1 MSIFQQGL
9 DLYKSAAKQIK
20 DIEEEPIP
28 EDIESSA
35 EVKSPKLKPSKIEQ
49 IKAQAREKEGKDLA
63 EKNSI
68 QQLLD
73 NFKRFLSKEKRGKFM
88 ALCEKEDSG
97 KVNFIS
103 MMAFNRV
110 LKNMGFRLLFDQV
123 KSLITALNVYDSI
136 KDRVLYN
143 KVIGSTFRKLYRR
156 DPYTVP
162 PKPSQLQAVV
172 IIQRYLKQKK
182 KLKQDK
188 ISLKK
193 ENITAKDILN
203 GLAQKIH
210 NSGKPLL
217 RSFEEI
223 DKDHSGFIEISELDQ
238 LFQSYGV
245 LLSQEHLNQVF
256 KLIDLENLEKISYRA
271 LLKAL
276 EHFVPTSEDILSTI
290 AITNDEKEK
299 AIQSIISSIKLL
311 FKDSKMTADS
321 TYKLFDKDNKGTID
335 LDTFI
340 SVISRITN
348 GFSQFEIRQVFTFI
362 DTSKDGFI
370 SKVEF
375 NRVFFDLFETPAE
388 ILKRKEEEERKK
400 IEEEVKAKWQNQRN
414 QIDEQV
420 KVEEKKTDA
429 KPTIADEIKKKQA
442 EIEENQRKEALR
454 KIDSNYAK
462 DEEKK
467 KKEKE
472 IDEKRKKEIEEKQKL
487 EADKKKKLE
496 EDKKK
501 REQDEKL
508 AKNKMGNFF
517 NNLGKAKDPPKP
529 GQKRAGSSIPS
540 NRSNLRKKESIKKT
554 LEEKSSKLLQTPTE
568 SQIVAKSI
576 NKELSDM
583 IKKEFILPILGQV
596 VKHGDSIKLA
606 RQGQKTFED
615 RGVIKHVYQ
624 KHAEWT
630 QEVINPFPR
639 TLWLSGELG
648 RVGYMDD
655 QGYLNQLDLLSGAA
669 FPVLHLGTK
678 PPFQR
683 TPLLASACDPGLNR
697 LYILN
702 KNWVLEV
709 WDLHQQTTS
718 PVKRVKILSKIVGDD
733 YVEKFY
739 KNRYRNVFP
748 KLVSISHT
756 GKVVVN
762 ATCVDGF
769 IYFFEPVSMALM
781 FRLRLT
787 INELKVPE
795 PVLKAFEEFSY
806 FIRECSKLGISQTR
820 VFELL
825 DRNGDGLLSFEEFKD
840 AVRVNNLPLN
850 EGQIREMFKA
860 MDADLTG
867 SISIDEFWAG
877 IYVRD
882 TEVASREQTT
892 RENITLPEWV
902 HNISANER
910 AKDCMYKLYRAI
922 TARSLSP
929 SDLFKSIDKD
939 SSGSISRSE
948 FSKGILS
955 LLAPLI
961 TLSDC
966 ELLLQIADRD
976 NSGSINYKEFTQFL
990 NLSKLPP
997 GHMKEVN
1004 SAALPR
1010 SSIKYVVHKCI
1021 ELGIDFYKI
1030 CRDQDKSNTGTLAK
1044 EQISSILLSLPVG
1057 LTLQDL
1063 KQITD
1068 RDLLISSS
1076 GWVDYQEIFDREEY
1090 VSLIKSYKK
1099 PGISFEI
1106 PAVQEEAAI
1115 IEDFEY
1121 LEDLGLVA
1129 FSTNNPVSSTIYLKS
1144 TKGYLVSK
1152 CVGHFG
1158 EYPPVLLYV
1167 PSANTLVSGERR
1179 DYKTSSL
1186 PSPPPCCIVLWNLQ
1200 RDLVNKFSVHP
1211 PWTLKPYCKVAAH
1224 DCGIVDLTYLPVSQ
1238 LVVSVGNDGV
1248 VKLWNPTG
1256 RPYVLTETH
1265 NLPIATAKPG
1275 KYVPL
1280 NQQFTQSNSVMAL
1293 VGVIRNSETAC
1304 FRVLAHAFDKCEWL
1318 VCLNLVPSSSKN
1330 ICGNLQTWAV
1340 RRMSLLVPAKQHDW
1354 NLPNSVVE
1362 KLDEICVG
1370 QRTKMLAEYRAALAV
1385 RLEKSL
1391 NNSKVIKSFE
1401 KEIKIALI
1409 RSIIFDSNYE
1419 NFIKIIAVLPERLKK
1434 GKVSIEELYNYAI
1447 QYAGFLH
1454 LPFQEYHRL
1463 LYNISESISKEPT
1476 ETDKKQVGLLTILKM
1491 IEEKKN
1497 PELAKLPS
1505 PSKSQSLITSIK
1517 AKQKAHEQRFDTP
1530 MKGLEQELFEFLSSR
1545 LMSKKVSIGQLF
1557 QEIDQNQDGLI
1568 NIDEFS
1574 QFLQKLG
1581 YSLRKPEIK
1590 SIMKCIDYNSDDTIS
1605 FKELDLKLK
1614 AFGYTEEWQPAFYS
1628 HEWEDISL
1636 SSFFKSFQKKNEF
1649 RNFLD
1654 FFQHFDYNKDGDLT
1668 DLELYSALASIDR
1681 KSAERIMNVVRV
1693 NARNSLNVSD
1703 VTKAVMFLEKEL
1715 PKGGKEVIEYK
1726 AMETCVKS
1734 FNSIEALRKST
1745 ENLILYALTMKT
1757 RSKRGLEL
1765 ISRQSRLGEGLAL
1778 LSSGTIRYSEFIDR
1792 LLASI
1797 LARLHSQIWAS
1808 SIKNEFNVL
1817 TNTYQLEAVNPK
1829 KVDPSDFKVDWDS
1842 GVPHTSSTSFYKG
1855 TQIPDLSPLQVCVYE
1870 SEVLKHVSRDGTSFY
1885 SHVLKELAC
1894 HTALQD
1900 KTQLLRP
1907 IQGYHEKYLG
1917 LDKTIFTLYSSPKGV
1932 SFESL
1937 IQKNGG
1943 LLKIPLLYNTKV
1955 SVYLFKYWGR
1965 KVLNLLHSLHS
1976 YSISLRLCTPDKL
1989 LLQNSGSEVLLTG
2002 LQGIGH
2008 VDSNG
2013 KIVSAPDVSLCIHGQ
2028 AQDCPYLAPEFYLQS
2043 SQTLACD
2050 VWSFGVLMYSLL
2062 FGTPPAGYV
2071 RRYSAWKSN
2080 KFINVDSEKPLQG
2093 QPAAT
2098 FPYNIFENTEVVAGQ
2113 AQTTDK
2119 NSLNLLRSLRAAS
2132 YSGLVYDQP
2141 GKSEIEEIENLAKTL
2156 KDSKNSKST
2165 ASNEIGR
2172 ALDAISLCLQV
2183 DPAKRPTVRALLNS
2197 PLFTLDKYEEKQ
2209 AKSFAGLIF
2218 EHRNPE
2224 IVIKQEVT
2232 QPVGEIMKDPSLDK
2246 SDELIS
2252 LIEKLGTALLDFGDD
2267 VVQMTSSAIFD
2278 SNLTAKEKDLIS
2290 KKGVASPISEL
2301 SSQCIKD
2308 EVFESLAFLA
2318 LHYFANGDN
2327 SVLLVF
2333 ANLLKY
2339 LLYHLNSPE
2348 SGLSTLVSVLI
2359 ETLLK
2364 LFMGEDTCLASKS
2377 YVSNYVLKASKWTP
2391 ELYDIMSPIYRSSIS
2406 ESGHGHHNCPI
2417 IKEFLSKNRHADY
2430 YSELMM
2436 IAENFNLIL
2445 KPESTTVAKRNA
2457 LRHLKSM
2464 LQTRNE
2470 YKTLAALDFK
2480 LPQFVVHCL
2489 QDSDFKVR
2497 LESINI
2503 FLFLTQ
2509 GCVEPVLPKLP
2520 GVTSEYRS
2528 LGIINFFSIAK
2539 KETHETTKNFEKIS
2553 NVKDSVPISLKMLA
2567 VCFENAIFIFPIVR
2581 LIKFKAE
2588 PYETKEA
2595 AVKILCQVLA
2605 GNEKC
2610 QLACLSPITDTVSTL
2625 CKCLVVSNKTAD
2637 LKSGRNLAAVLK
2649 GLIAD
2654 LLVNARSYILA
2665 SFKNTPGA
2673 EALLKEQGL
2682 VVPDKVSLPALAGFR
2697 GPASFEANVT
2707 ALVQNLKNWLT
2718 HEKPASLSV
2727 KEQEI
2732 VTNCMRYLRD
2742 SIDLHWSFADVKS
2755 DTTSFVDKTLS
2766 LIQVSKGKIRTSLLF
2781 LEWSLFSDLDC
2792 GWFRSEDNLNW
2803 LLSKAEDS
2811 LLSAS
2816 SGYQVF
2822 YLEEET
2828 MLVQRIMCR
2837 LLCKEKVSIILGKV
2851 KFGLRFAQQLISQ
2864 YSRLGEVIT
2873 KHTEPLHVLE
2883 FYPKASE
2890 IRLAS
2895 FMNLIQFSNLQSQL
2909 LESDF
2914 VGILVQY
2921 FLNDSRVLNVRFSKL
2936 SIEFLPFRETPPVRS
2951 EAINIV
2957 MILMKEKAKCKVV
2970 YDDLLLHLQRF
2981 KTVQR
2986 EIMNCLSSDLVL
2998 QATALELVQAF
3009 IAGQDPQIEYLL
3021 MQGNAKGILKDL
3033 CLGNKDIALRF
3044 PVVASYCRDS

>member
-1 MSIFQQGL
+1 M
-9 DLYKSAAKQIK
+9 YKSATKQIK
-20 DIEEEPIP
+20 EIEDEPIP

-35 EVKSPKLKPSKIEQ
+35 EVKSPKLKTSKIDQ
-49 IKAQAREKEGKDLA
+49 IKAQAREKEGKDQA

-97 KVNFIS
+97 KVNYIS

-172 IIQRYLKQKK
+172 LLQRFIKQKR

-217 RSFEEI
+217 RTFEEI
-223 DKDHSGFIEISELDQ
+223 DKDHSGFIEVSELDQ

-276 EHFVPTSEDILSTI
+276 EHFVPTSEDVLSTI

-311 FKDSKMTADS
+311 FKDSKMTSDS
-321 TYKLFDKDNKGTID
+321 TYKLFDKDNKGSID

-370 SKVEF
+370 SRVEF

-388 ILKRKEEEERKK
+388 ILKRKEEEQRKK
-400 IEEEVKAKWQNQRN
+400 IEEEVKAKWQVQRD
-414 QIDEQV
+414 QIDEPA
-420 KVEEKKTDA
+420 KAEDKEKEKQEQA
-429 KPTIADEIKKKQA
+429 KPTIAEEIKKKQA
-442 EIEENQRKEALR
+442 EVEESQRKEALR
-454 KIDSNYAK
+454 KIDSNYAR
-462 DEEKK
+462 DEDKK
-467 KKEKE
+467 KRDKE

-487 EADKKKKLE
+487 EVERKKKVE
-496 EDKKK
+496 EEKKK
-501 REQDEKL
+501 REQDEKG

-517 NNLGKAKDPPKP
+517 NNLGKPKDPPKP
-529 GQKRAGSSIPS
+529 AQRRSGSSIPS
-540 NRSNLRKKESIKKT
+540 NRSNLRKKESVKKT
-554 LEEKSSKLLQTPTE
+554 LEEKSSKLLATPVE
-568 SQIVAKSI
+568 SQIVARSV
-576 NKELSDM
+576 NKELSEM
-583 IKKEFILPILGQV
+583 IKKEFILPILAQV

-615 RGVIKHVYQ
+615 RPVVKHVHL
-624 KHAEWT
+624 KSPEWS
-630 QEVINPFPR
+630 QEIINPYPR
-639 TLWLSGELG
+639 TVWVSGELG
-648 RVGYMDD
+648 RVGYLDD

-683 TPLLASACDPGLNR
+683 TPLLASACDPALNR

-702 KNWVLEV
+702 KNWLLEV
-709 WDLHQQTTS
+709 WDLHQHTTS
-718 PVKRVKILSKIVGDD
+718 PVKRVKILSKVVGDD

-748 KLVSISHT
+748 KLISISHT
-756 GKVVVN
+756 GKIVVN

-769 IYFFEPVSMALM
+769 LYFFEPVSLALI

-787 INELKVPE
+787 VNELRVPE
-795 PVLKAFEEFSY
+795 PVLRAFEEFSY
-806 FIRECSKLGISQTR
+806 FIRECCKLGISQQR

-825 DRNGDGLLSFEEFKD
+825 DRNGDGLLSFDEFKD

-877 IYVRD
+877 LYLRD
-882 TEVASREQTT
+882 SEVASREL
-892 RENITLPEWV
+892 ITLPDWV
-902 HNISANER
+902 SNINANER

-922 TARSLSP
+922 AARSLSP

-997 GHMKEVN
+997 GKMKEVN
-1004 SAALPR
+1004 SSALPR

-1030 CRDQDKSNTGTLAK
+1030 CRSQDKANTGTLAK
-1044 EQISSILLSLPVG
+1044 EQMSSILLSLPVG

-1063 KQITD
+1063 RQITD

-1158 EYPPVLLYV
+1158 DYPPVLLYV

-1179 DYKTSSL
+1179 DCKTAVL
-1186 PSPPPCCIVLWNLQ
+1186 PSPPPCCLILWNLQ

-1211 PWTLKPYCKVAAH
+1211 PWTLKPYCKVPAH
-1224 DCGIVDLTYLPVSQ
+1224 DCGVVDLAYLPVSQ
-1238 LVVSVGNDGV
+1238 LVVSAANDGV

-1275 KYVPL
+1275 RYVPL
-1280 NQQFTQSNSVMAL
+1280 QQQFSQSNSVMAL
-1293 VGVIRNSETAC
+1293 VGAIKNSETAC
-1304 FRVLAHAFDKCEWL
+1304 FRVLAHAYDKCEWL
-1318 VCLNLVPSSSKN
+1318 VCLNLIPSSSKN
-1330 ICGNLQTWAV
+1330 ICGNLQTWTV

-1354 NLPNSVVE
+1354 SLPPGVQA
-1362 KLDEICVG
+1362 KLDELFLA
-1370 QRTKMLAEYRAALAV
+1370 QRGKMLAEYRAGLAG

-1419 NFIKIIAVLPERLKK
+1419 NFIKIIAILPERLKK
-1434 GKVSIEELYNYAI
+1434 GKVSVEELYNYAI

-1463 LYNISESISKEPT
+1463 LFSVSESLSKEP
-1476 ETDKKQVGLLTILKM
+1476 EPDRKQAGLLTILKM
-1491 IEEKKN
+1491 IEDKKN
-1497 PELAKLPS
+1497 PELGKLPS
-1505 PSKSQSLITSIK
+1505 PSKSSSLITSIK

-1530 MKGLEQELFEFLSSR
+1530 MKDLEQELFEFLASR

-1557 QEIDQNQDGLI
+1557 QEIDQNQDGLV

-1574 QFLQKLG
+1574 MFLQKLG

-1614 AFGYTEEWQPAFYS
+1614 AFGYSEEWQPASYS
-1628 HEWEDISL
+1628 HDWEDLSL
-1636 SSFFKSFQKKNEF
+1636 SAFFKSFQKKNEF
-1649 RNFLD
+1649 RNFLE
-1654 FFQHFDYNKDGDLT
+1654 FFQHFDYNRDGDLT
-1668 DLELYSALASIDR
+1668 DLELFAALASIDR
-1681 KSAERIMNVVRV
+1681 ASAERIMNIVRV

-1703 VTKAVMFLEKEL
+1703 VTKAVTFLEKEL
-1715 PKGGKEVIEYK
+1715 PKAGKEVVEYK
-1726 AMETCVKS
+1726 VMETCVKS
-1734 FNSIEALRKST
+1734 FNAIEALRKTT
-1745 ENLILYALTMKT
+1745 ENLILYALTMQG

-1765 ISRQSRLGEGLAL
+1765 LSRQSRLAEGLAL
-1778 LSSGTIRYSEFIDR
+1778 LSSGTIRYTEFIDR

-1797 LARLHSQIWAS
+1797 LLRLHSQIWALH
-1808 SIKNEFNVL
+1808 IKSEFNVL
-1817 TNTYQLEAVNPK
+1817 AITYQLEAANPK
-1829 KVDPSDFKVDWDS
+1829 KVDPADFKVDWDS
-1842 GVPHTSSTSFYKG
+1842 GTCQTPAVSLYKG

-1870 SEVLKHVSRDGTSFY
+1870 SEILKHVSRDGTSYY
-1885 SHVLKELAC
+1885 SHILKELAC

-1900 KTQLLRP
+1900 KTQLLRH
-1907 IQGYHEKYLG
+1907 IVGYHEKYLG
-1917 LDKTIFTLYSSPKGV
+1917 LDKTIFTLYASPQGV

-1965 KVLNLLHSLHS
+1965 KVLTLLNSLHS

-1989 LLQNSGSEVLLTG
+1989 LLQNSGSEVILAG

-2008 VDSNG
+2008 VDPNG
-2013 KIVSAPDVSLCIHGQ
+2013 KIVSAPDVSLCIGGQ
-2028 AQDCPYLAPEFYLQS
+2028 AHDCPYLAPEFYLQP

-2050 VWSFGVLMYSLL
+2050 TWSFGVLMYSLL

-2071 RRYSAWKSN
+2071 QRYSAWKAS
-2080 KFINVDSEKPLQG
+2080 KFLTVDPEKPLTAL
-2093 QPAAT
+2093 PAGT
-2098 FPYNIFENTEVVAGQ
+2098 FPYNVFENLEVVAGQ

-2119 NSLNLLRSLRAAS
+2119 NALNLLKSLRSGS
-2132 YSGLVYDQP
+2132 YSGLVSDQP
-2141 GKSEIEEIENLAKTL
+2141 GKSEVDEIESLAKVL
-2156 KDSKNSKST
+2156 KDSKNSKSGT
-2165 ASNEIGR
+2165 SNDIGK

-2183 DPAKRPTVRALLNS
+2183 DPARRPTVRALLNS

-2224 IVIKQEVT
+2224 IVIRQEVAK
-2232 QPVGEIMKDPSLDK
+2232 PVLEILKDPSLDK
-2246 SDELIS
+2246 SDELIG
-2252 LIEKLGTALLDFGDD
+2252 LIEKLGSALLDFGED

-2278 SNLTAKEKDLIS
+2278 SNLSAKEKDLIS

-2308 EVFESLAFLA
+2308 EVFESLSFLA
-2318 LHYFANGDN
+2318 LHYFFNGDN

-2364 LFMGEDTCLASKS
+2364 LFMGEDTCLASKAFVPS
-2377 YVSNYVLKASKWTP
+2377 YVLKASKWTP
-2391 ELYDIMSPIYRSSIS
+2391 ELYDIMSPIYRASIS

-2470 YKTLAALDFK
+2470 HKTLAALDFK

-2489 QDSDFKVR
+2489 QDADFKVR
-2497 LESINI
+2497 LESIEI

-2539 KETHETTKNFEKIS
+2539 KETHETTKNFEKVS
-2553 NVKDSVPISLKMLA
+2553 NVKDSVPVSLKMLA
-2567 VCFENAIFIFPIVR
+2567 VCFENPIFVFPIVR

-2595 AVKILCQVLA
+2595 AVRILVQVLA
-2605 GNEKC
+2605 GNERC

-2625 CKCLVVSNKTAD
+2625 CKCLVVSSKTAD
-2637 LKSGRNLAAVLK
+2637 QKSGRNLAGVLK

-2654 LLVNARSYILA
+2654 LLVNARGYILA

-2682 VVPDKVSLPALAGFR
+2682 VVPEKVSLASLAGAK
-2697 GPASFEANVT
+2697 GSPGFEANI
-2707 ALVQNLKNWLT
+2707 AGLVQNLKNWLT
-2718 HEKPASLSV
+2718 HEKPACLSA
-2727 KEQEI
+2727 KEQEV
-2732 VTNCMRYLRD
+2732 VTTCMRFLRE
-2742 SIDLHWSFADVKS
+2742 SIDQHWSFADVKS
-2755 DTTSFVDKTLS
+2755 DASSFVDKTLS
-2766 LIQVSKGKIRTSLLF
+2766 LVKSSKAKIRQSLLF
-2781 LEWSLFSDLDC
+2781 FEWSLFSDLDC
-2792 GWFRSEDNLNW
+2792 GWFRVEDNLNW
-2803 LLSKAEDS
+2803 LLARAEDS
-2811 LLSAS
+2811 LASAS

-2837 LLCKEKVSIILGKV
+2837 LLCKEKVSVILGKV

-2895 FMNLIQFSNLQSQL
+2895 FMNLIQYSNLQGQL

-2914 VGILVQY
+2914 IGILVQY

-2936 SIEFLPFRETPPVRS
+2936 SVEFLPFRETPPVRS

-3044 PVVASYCRDS
+3044 PVVAGYCRDN